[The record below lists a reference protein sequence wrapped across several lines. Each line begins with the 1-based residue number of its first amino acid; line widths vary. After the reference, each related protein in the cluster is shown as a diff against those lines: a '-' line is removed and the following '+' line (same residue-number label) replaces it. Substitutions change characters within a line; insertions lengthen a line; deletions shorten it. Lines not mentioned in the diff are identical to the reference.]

1 MLDLILVE
9 LDSAILTGFVFSSVP
24 IYWQAASDLSRTI
37 VTTSF
42 ICPQN
47 FFFSATE
54 DNKASSWLNKI
65 KGVGIYC
72 LSFYKT

>member
-1 MLDLILVE
+1 MLDLILDE
-9 LDSAILTGFVFSSVP
+9 MDSAIINGVFLAT
-24 IYWQAASDLSRTI
+24 IYWQAASNLSRTI

-47 FFFSATE
+47 FSFSATE
-54 DNKASSWLNKI
+54 DHKASSWLNKI